1 MYTITFPYV
10 QVHSNLTQSFVCE
23 EIDINIIKRIIQQN
37 NKYSEMS
44 LSVKRVKR

>member
-10 QVHSNLTQSFVCE
+10 QVHSNLTQSFVCD

-37 NKYSEMS
+37 KYSDKS